1 MRTFAKNFFLVILL
15 SGVTLFAK
23 GQNSNEWQMLLNN
36 DHSPFKIKM
45 LNREVTFYFSY
56 VNDTLTFSQTSK
68 KAIKSGFT
76 VEISLKN
83 NNKAVYTSDDKSL
96 SSDKM
101 KIIIPMMDVHNAL
114 KNIKVPARP
123 KFVISIKDKTTVKER
138 LFFEFVEK

>member
-1 MRTFAKNFFLVILL
+1 MKTFTRNLCLMILL
-15 SGVTLFAK
+15 IGVTLFAK

-56 VNDTLTFSQTSK
+56 VNDTITFSQVSK

-83 NNKAVYTSDDKSL
+83 NNKVVFTSDEKSL

-101 KIIIPMMDVHNAL
+101 RIIIPMMDVHNAL
-114 KNIKVPARP
+114 KNIKVPVRP
-123 KFVISIKDKTTVKER
+123 KYVISIKDKTTVKEK